1 MSSAFGRS
9 LSGVV
14 ACLLLASPA
23 APAALAAAVGPAEWL
38 AEADVAWGRR
48 AEGAQGEIAAPELVE
63 QAIAGYRRVL
73 AADPGSDEARWK
85 LVRALHYRGRFC
97 ASGPAEKRRRF
108 EEARRI
114 ADEGVDRLER
124 RAGNAR
130 GAARVAVLRDQPG
143 AASLY
148 LWAAVAWGEWALA
161 SGKVAAVMQGAA
173 GKVRDL
179 TQVSVDLDPGIEEG
193 GGYRILGRLHDD
205 CPRIPFITGWVSHQ
219 AGIAYLRKALAA
231 APGNSVNRL
240 FLAEALLRH
249 DPAHREEAIALL
261 TACASMTPHEAY
273 LAEDRHFIRQAAM
286 RLRDLRR

>member
-1 MSSAFGRS
+1 
-9 LSGVV
+9 VV
-14 ACLLLASPA
+14 CLLLA
-23 APAALAAAVGPAEWL
+23 GPAVFGAADEPGGAAERL
-38 AEADVAWGRR
+38 AEADAAWGRR
-48 AEGAQGEIAAPELVE
+48 AEGATGEIAAAEPVE
-63 QAIAGYRRVL
+63 RAIAFYRRIL

-108 EEARRI
+108 EEARQL

-124 RAGNAR
+124 WAGKTL
-130 GAARVAVLRDQPG
+130 GGARVAVLREQPG

-173 GKVRDL
+173 ARVRDL
-179 TQVSVDLDPGIEEG
+179 AQTSVDLDPSIEEG

-205 CPRIPFITGWVSHQ
+205 CPRIPLITGWVSHQ
-219 AGIAYLRKALAA
+219 AGLGYLRKALAA
-231 APGNSVNRL
+231 APDNSVNRL
-240 FLAEALLRH
+240 FLAEAILRH
-249 DPAHREEAIALL
+249 DPARREEAIALL
-261 TACASMTPHEAY
+261 TACAAMTPHATY

>member
-1 MSSAFGRS
+1 MSSAFGRAV
-9 LSGVV
+9 SGAV
-14 ACLLLASPA
+14 ACLLLSGSA
-23 APAALAAAVGPAEWL
+23 ARGMAGEPEGDVDRL
-38 AEADVAWGRR
+38 AEADVAWSRR
-48 AEGAQGEIAAPELVE
+48 AEGATGEIAAPEPVE

-73 AADPGSDEARWK
+73 AADPGSDEARWR

-124 RAGNAR
+124 RAGTAR

-179 TQVSVDLDPGIEEG
+179 AQASVDLDPGIEEG

-205 CPRIPFITGWVSHQ
+205 CPRIPLITGWISHP

-261 TACASMTPHEAY
+261 TACASMTPHDAY